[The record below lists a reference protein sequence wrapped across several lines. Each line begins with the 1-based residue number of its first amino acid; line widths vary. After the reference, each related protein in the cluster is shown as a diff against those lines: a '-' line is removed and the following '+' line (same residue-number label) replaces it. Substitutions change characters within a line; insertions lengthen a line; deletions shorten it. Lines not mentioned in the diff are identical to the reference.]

1 MEKDII
7 LETQKNEQVIL
18 TSEIEINSVLEKY
31 LEKMVILK
39 KNFLTNHFKKNE
51 QSNQTSKNESIISH
65 NEIIRNEEEI
75 EEEDEKSVS
84 TDVSI
89 YEIIGNLS
97 NNPFP
102 QKKND
107 FEQEE
112 NLQYNVYLRKLAK
125 YFNYVRNFIFK
136 NKVKLNL
143 RYVEYFFELFVS
155 NYVLKQEIHTLFR
168 FFTSLLDFKK
178 KIHFLT
184 EESFSKIFYDVLIRL
199 EIDIIDHIIYQT
211 IETFIFYINMHLK
224 ILKIELNKIEML
236 DKNIIGY
243 DLLFEIFCNTKNQK
257 VKENSKKCLLNI
269 FKSQLNYRE
278 NFAEQITFFY
288 YNTIF
293 ENLYENYNKLTQKN
307 SQNKIKNILDFTLSI
322 ADEMQ
327 QNGINKIFYGF
338 GIMDIIEVYVS
349 DHVN

>member
-1 MEKDII
+1 MEKDTTPPTNT
-7 LETQKNEQVIL
+7 ETPFPSNDQ
-18 TSEIEINSVLEKY
+18 INTILEKY

-39 KNFLTNHFKKNE
+39 KNFLTHHYKKTDLSKE
-51 QSNQTSKNESIISH
+51 PSKNESIISQ
-65 NEIIRNEEEI
+65 NEIIRNEEI
-75 EEEDEKSVS
+75 IEEDEKSVS

-97 NNPFP
+97 KNGFSE
-102 QKKND
+102 KKEN
-107 FEQEE
+107 FEEAE
-112 NLQYNVYLRKLAK
+112 NLQYNVYLRKLGK

-155 NYVLKQEIHTLFR
+155 NHVLQQEIHTLFR
-168 FFTSLLDFKK
+168 FFMSLLDFKK
-178 KIHFLT
+178 KMHFLT

-199 EIDIIDHIIYQT
+199 EIDSIDHVVYQT

-224 ILKIELNKIEML
+224 ILKIEFNKIEML
-236 DKNIIGY
+236 EKNIIGY
-243 DLLFEIFCNTKNQK
+243 DLLFEIFCNTKNPK

-293 ENLYENYNKLTQKN
+293 ENLHDTYNKLTQKN
-307 SQNKIKNILDFTLSI
+307 AQNKLKNILNFILSI
-322 ADEMQ
+322 VDEMQ
-327 QNGINKIFYGF
+327 QNGNNKIFYGF
-338 GIMDIIEVYVS
+338 GIMDIIDVYVS
-349 DHVN
+349 DHVK